1 MRPGRFCPGHFCPG
15 HFHILPIARALP
27 DFSIS
32 VKFCQRMRRQRKIF
46 PALPLNGVYSIH
58 EHTFA
63 NIHSSEFSDN
73 SEFSSVYTVCSIR
86 SPSAAVRGSEAAQS
100 LKFQRSCKILRFGSS
115 CCADTRCAKELQ
127 KSCDGRLSFRFK
139 ELRLFSRRKRAA
151 NLTFLVKFFNYFFK
165 NPAFS
170 LEKFDFKSQ
179 IFNNFF

>member
-27 DFSIS
+27 DFTIS
-32 VKFCQRMRRQRKIF
+32 VKFFQRMRRQRKIF
-46 PALPLNGVYSIH
+46 PALPEFSSASNKWCIQYTVYSIH
-58 EHTFA
+58 KHTFA

-115 CCADTRCAKELQ
+115 CCADARRAKELR

-139 ELRLFSRRKRAA
+139 ELRSFSRRKRAT
-151 NLTFLVKFFNYFFK
+151 NLTFLVKFFN
-165 NPAFS
+165 
-170 LEKFDFKSQ
+170 
-179 IFNNFF
+179 IF